1 MIIYTKENC
10 TYCDKAKALLES
22 MGIKYEARDIKNVL
36 HLQFLRANF
45 FDTVPQIYTP
55 TGEHIGGFT
64 ELKVWVEND
73 WPAKISAVLIDKVG
87 GDLSVVNSAR
97 VSFAKESAELNDND
111 EKLINYLARELHTTP
126 FRHLE
131 LAFRCKA
138 PIFLA
143 RQLGKHQTGMIWN
156 ETSRRY
162 VNTTPVFF
170 NFDFLRKAPEKSI
183 KQGSGGT
190 HSLSKSWLAT
200 IKTEQK
206 EVAKL
211 YEALINDGIAPE
223 QARAIL
229 PQSMM
234 TEWVWTGSL
243 LAFFRLWRER
253 SNENAQKEAQDFA
266 KWIDF
271 YCGQVAPIAWQALK
285 THC

>member
-22 MGIKYEARDIKNVL
+22 MGIEYEARDIKNVL

-73 WPAKISAVLIDKVG
+73 WPAKISAVLIDKMG

-111 EKLINYLARELHTTP
+111 EKLIKYLARERHTTP
-126 FRHLE
+126 FRHVE

-143 RQLGKHQTGMIWN
+143 RQLGKHQTGMSWN
-156 ETSRRY
+156 EVSRRY

-183 KQGSGGT
+183 KQGSGGIHP
-190 HSLSKSWLAT
+190 HSKDLQAHIDLAHGD
-200 IKTEQK
+200 
-206 EVAKL
+206 ALDL
-211 YEALINDGIAPE
+211 YDALLYDGVAPE

-229 PQSMM
+229 PQSMI
-234 TEWVWTGSL
+234 TEWIWTGSL
-243 LAFFRLWRER
+243 LAFFHLWRER
-253 SNENAQKEAQDFA
+253 NHENAQKEAQDFA
-266 KWIDF
+266 TWIDF